1 MSEPI
6 TVARPYSKA
15 VFAVACEDHALKQ
28 WGDALTAIE
37 ALLKEDRMSRAVRD
51 PTCTPR
57 QISQSVIYQLGDFL
71 DGKTKNFVRLLA
83 EKKRLVLIPQ
93 IKALFEMYR
102 AKQENR
108 VQAEVLSAMEL
119 DIDQITAMR
128 TMLEHYLQSKVV
140 LDCRVDQT
148 LIAGAV
154 IRAGDLTIDG
164 SLQHRLARLS
174 DTLGV

>member
-15 VFAVACEDHALKQ
+15 AFEVACESHTLKQ
-28 WGDALTAIE
+28 WGDALAAIE

-51 PTCTPR
+51 PTCEPHE
-57 QISQSVIYQLGDFL
+57 IAQSVIYQLGDLL
-71 DGKTKNFVRLLA
+71 DVKMKNFVRLLA

-93 IKALFEMYR
+93 VGVLFEMYR

-108 VQAEVLSAMEL
+108 VQAEVLSAIEL
-119 DIDQITAMR
+119 DIDQLTDMR